1 MSDGRDVMSFNVKV
15 VSDYHKEVIESSSVG
30 KMDAEEFKKI
40 FRLAFPERP
49 EDKLDALIEK
59 IRNVEKTDGSI
70 RK

>member
-1 MSDGRDVMSFNVKV
+1 MFNVKV
-15 VSDYHKEVIESSSVG
+15 VSDYYKEVIESSSVG

-70 RK
+70 RKLSQ